1 MCKVYRNFGQ
11 LPSVSVSRELY
22 SVEID
27 YSFEK
32 SRKLFQKILLQWNK
46 VFWMRTQGNKK
57 SLEILTICTSFI
69 ITEYIAILIKLNCH
83 ITFLYNFFTN
93 ITCLEKSSLGDYYY
107 KLFRKGLLLAKT
119 DRYQSK
125 LHIIS

>member
-83 ITFLYNFFTN
+83 ITFLYNFFY
-93 ITCLEKSSLGDYYY
+93 KYY
-107 KLFRKGLLLAKT
+107 LFGKIVIRRLLL
-119 DRYQSK
+119 Q
-125 LHIIS
+125 IISKGFVTR